1 MTATWRAERP
11 WLEHCIVSDSTLPWT
26 ETFLP
31 PGADL
36 AAVLARFRAAGLD
49 HVSLTA
55 AAGKDSALEA
65 LSTLARLRAAVAAD
79 AGLVLA
85 TDRAAMTAARAAG
98 QLSVS
103 FHFQTTT
110 PFLDD
115 LDLIEPFR
123 ALGVTRALLAYNERN
138 AAADG
143 CHEPANAGLS
153 ALGRRVVA
161 GLGAAGLL
169 LDLSHCGERTSLEAI
184 DLVTRPPLISH
195 SNARALYDH
204 ERNISDA
211 QIKACAA
218 RGGWIGVNGVGFFL
232 ADHPTDLA
240 EAMSRQLAYMAEL
253 VGPEHLGL
261 GLDFMYLEGSDY
273 GFYRRAPERWPR
285 GYPPP
290 PWDFFQPEDLPALV
304 AALEA
309 RGFSQG
315 EVRGIL
321 GDNYL
326 RVTLGEG

>member
-1 MTATWRAERP
+1 MAGDWREERP
-11 WLEHCIVSDSTLPWT
+11 WLAECIVADSTLPWT

-36 AAVLARFRAAGLD
+36 AATLARFHASGFD

-55 AAGKDSALEA
+55 AAGRDSATAA
-65 LSTLARLRAAVAAD
+65 LSTLASLRAAVAAAEHLELACD
-79 AGLVLA
+79 RAGL
-85 TDRAAMTAARAAG
+85 RAAKRAG
-98 QLSVS
+98 RLSVS

-110 PFLDD
+110 PILGD
-115 LDLIEPFR
+115 LALIEPFR

-138 AAADG
+138 LAADG

-153 ALGRRVVA
+153 ALGRRAVRAMDEA
-161 GLGAAGLL
+161 GLV
-169 LDLSHCGERTSLEAI
+169 LDLTHCGERTSLEAI
-184 DLVTRPPLISH
+184 ELSGQRPLFSH
-195 SNARALYDH
+195 SNARALFEH
-204 ERNISDA
+204 ERNITDE

-232 ADHPTDLA
+232 AEGACDIP
-240 EAMSRQLAYMAEL
+240 EAMSRHLAHMADL

-290 PWDFFQPEDLPALV
+290 PWDFVQPEDLADLV
-304 AALEA
+304 RALEA
-309 RGFSQG
+309 RGFSRA
-315 EVRGIL
+315 EVGGIL

-326 RVTLGEG
+326 RIAVAD